1 MDRRVLCATGF
12 MLLAAAGGWGRA
24 ESERVGFPG
33 SFAVTGFGPAQWGSS
48 DAALGLSPEHV
59 IEDFEDVAL
68 IPGLRIAVVTTLS
81 GAYGPTDTLP
91 ATFNP
96 VTQDGFGDLFDEGV
110 WDGARVL
117 VNTGDNQSHTYTVAG
132 FWGDVQLLFSTPVAE
147 VAFSVEQ
154 MNISAT
160 VSVNGFPLGSLLNL
174 AGLPA
179 GGGRNGYVVIRSP
192 NPASMPITFVE
203 LNNAAGDGFVID
215 HLAARFVYCP
225 GDTDGD
231 GFVLFNDLNVVVSAF
246 NTAAGEAGYNDAADF
261 DDDGV
266 VDFDDL
272 NETLSRFNDP
282 CTGG

>member
-1 MDRRVLCATGF
+1 MSRCLLSAMACLIGPAALVGHGGEPDR
-12 MLLAAAGGWGRA
+12 
-24 ESERVGFPG
+24 GFPG
-33 SFAVTGFGPAQWGSS
+33 GFSVTGFAPALWGSS
-48 DAALGLSPEHV
+48 DATFGLTPEHV
-59 IEDFEDVAL
+59 LEDFEDVAL

-96 VTQDGFGDLFDEGV
+96 VTQDGFGDLFEMGV
-110 WDGARVL
+110 WDGSRVL
-117 VNTGDNQSHTYTVAG
+117 INTGDNQSHSYTVAG

-160 VSVNGFPLGSLLNL
+160 VSVNGFPLGSLLSL
-174 AGLPA
+174 AGLAA
-179 GGGRNGYVVIRSP
+179 GNGRNGYVVIRSP

-203 LNNAAGDGFVID
+203 LNNASGDGFAID
-215 HLAARFVYCP
+215 HLAVRFVYCP

-246 NTAAGEAGYNDAADF
+246 NTMAGQPGYNDAADF

-272 NETLSRFNDP
+272 NEALSRFNDP